1 MSNGGQDFFVVIG
14 GKSEGPMTL
23 TALGDQV
30 AQGRVNAQTLIWK
43 EGMSNWQAASS
54 VSEVA
59 GLFRAPAPAPVPSYT
74 PSPQHQP
81 APQTFNPAPAPQQYH
96 QQPQYQQPQ
105 YQQPYQPQAN
115 PYQQSAAHN
124 PYPASNPY
132 QPQAVDQGLYADFG
146 QRFIS
151 GLIDSLIY
159 VGMILVGLLVVTL
172 FFLPQIT
179 ILSIIGGILAIP
191 VYLSPYAYLAYFMS
205 DKGGGQT
212 IGDKVAGYR
221 TVHEPTGQPMP
232 LGKTLLWVL
241 IFAFV
246 GFIGWIWILIDPK
259 RRALQNIV
267 SESVAIRTK

>member
-1 MSNGGQDFFVVIG
+1 MSNGGQDYFVVIA

-30 AQGRVNAQTLIWK
+30 AQGRVTGQTLVWK

-54 VSEVA
+54 VAEVA
-59 GLFRAPAPAPVPSYT
+59 GLFRTPAPAPAFN
-74 PSPQHQP
+74 SPPQQQP
-81 APQTFNPAPAPQQYH
+81 APQSFNPAPAPQQYH
-96 QQPQYQQPQ
+96 QQPPYQQPQ

-115 PYQQSAAHN
+115 PYHQGAVNN

-132 QPQAVDQGLYADFG
+132 QPQAIDQGLYADFG

-151 GLIDSLIY
+151 GLIDNLIY
-159 VGMILVGLLVVTL
+159 LGIYLVGFLIVTL

-191 VYLSPYAYLAYFMS
+191 VYIAPFGYLAYFMS

-221 TVHEPTGQPMP
+221 TVHEPTGQPMS
-232 LGKTLLWVL
+232 LGKALIWVL

-259 RRALQNIV
+259 RRALHNIV

>member
-1 MSNGGQDFFVVIG
+1 MSNGGQDYFVVIG
-14 GKSEGPMTL
+14 GKSEGPMTIA
-23 TALGDQV
+23 ALGDLV
-30 AQGRVNAQTLIWK
+30 AQGRVTGQSLIWK
-43 EGMSNWQAASS
+43 EGMANWQAASG
-54 VSEVA
+54 VNELA
-59 GLFRAPAPAPVPSYT
+59 GLFRAPAPAPTYSAP
-74 PSPQHQP
+74 PPQQS
-81 APQTFNPAPAPQQYH
+81 APQPYNPAPAPQ
-96 QQPQYQQPQ
+96 YQQPQ
-105 YQQPYQPQAN
+105 AYQPQYHQQPYQPQN
-115 PYQQSAAHN
+115 PAYHQNPGPN

-132 QPQAVDQGLYADFG
+132 QPQAFDPGVYADFG

-159 VGMILVGLLVVTL
+159 VGMILVGLLIVTL
-172 FFLPQIT
+172 FFLPQVT

-221 TVHEPTGQPMP
+221 TVHEPTGQPMS
-232 LGKTLLWVL
+232 LGKALIWVV

>member
-1 MSNGGQDFFVVIG
+1 MSNGGQDYFVVIG

-23 TALGDQV
+23 AALGDQV
-30 AQGRVNAQTLIWK
+30 AQGRVSGQTLVWK

-54 VSEVA
+54 VTEVA
-59 GLFRAPAPAPVPSYT
+59 GLFRAPAPAPAPAPSYNA
-74 PSPQHQP
+74 PQQP
-81 APQTFNPAPAPQQYH
+81 APQSYNPAPAPAPQYH
-96 QQPQYQQPQ
+96 QPQAYQPQYQQPH
-105 YQQPYQPQAN
+105 QPQSH
-115 PYQQSAAHN
+115 PYQQNVAQN

-132 QPQAVDQGLYADFG
+132 QQPAIDQGLYADFG

-151 GLIDSLIY
+151 GLIDNLIY
-159 VGMILVGLLVVTL
+159 LGIYLVGFLIVTL

-191 VYLSPYAYLAYFMS
+191 VYIAPFGYLAYFMS

-221 TVHEPTGQPMP
+221 TVHEPTGQPMS
-232 LGKTLLWVL
+232 LGKALIWVL

-259 RRALQNIV
+259 KRALQNIV